1 MDTETHVG
9 AHGEFSG
16 ESHVK
21 TDAEMSGASTHQAMP
36 RTVGGPQ
43 KLGERHG
50 TESIPELLEETNPP
64 DTLILDL

>member
-1 MDTETHVG
+1 MDPETHVG

-16 ESHVK
+16 EYHVK

-43 KLGERHG
+43 KLAERHG
-50 TESIPELLEETNPP
+50 TASIPELLEEDNPP
-64 DTLILDL
+64 DSLILDL